1 MIISTEEEKEI
12 ERVLGKPFSEVEEI
26 EIPTYIRNRDFN
38 EEMSL
43 IDELERAKED
53 KGAEIEEDNWAE
65 SHGAHQDED
74 GWVV

>member
-1 MIISTEEEKEI
+1 MTQEEISEI
-12 ERVLGKPFSEVEEI
+12 ERVFKKPILEIEEI
-26 EIPTYIRNRDFN
+26 DIPTYIRNRD
-38 EEMSL
+38 

>member
-1 MIISTEEEKEI
+1 MPTKEEIKQMEKFFK
-12 ERVLGKPFSEVEEI
+12 KPFSQIEEI
-26 EIPTYIRNRDFN
+26 DIPTYIRNRDFN
-38 EEMSL
+38 EEMNL
-43 IDELERAKED
+43 IDELERAKEE

>member
-1 MIISTEEEKEI
+1 MTQEEISEI
-12 ERVLGKPFSEVEEI
+12 ERVFKKPISEI
-26 EIPTYIRNRDFN
+26 EKIDIPTYIRNRDFN
-38 EEMSL
+38 EEMNL

>member
-1 MIISTEEEKEI
+1 MPTINEIKEI
-12 ERVLGKPFSEVEEI
+12 ERVFKKSISEIEEI
-26 EIPTYIRNRDFN
+26 DIPTYIRNRDFE
-38 EEMSL
+38 EEMNL

>member
-1 MIISTEEEKEI
+1 MTQEEISEI
-12 ERVLGKPFSEVEEI
+12 EKVFKKPISEIEEI
-26 EIPTYIRNRDFN
+26 DIPTYIRNRDFE
-38 EEMSL
+38 EEMNL

-65 SHGAHQDED
+65 LHGAHQDED

>member
-1 MIISTEEEKEI
+1 MPTINEIKEI
-12 ERVLGKPFSEVEEI
+12 ERVFKKPISEIEEI
-26 EIPTYIRNRDFN
+26 DIPTYIRNRDFE
-38 EEMSL
+38 EEMNL

>member
-1 MIISTEEEKEI
+1 MPTINEIKEI
-12 ERVLGKPFSEVEEI
+12 ERVFKKPISEI
-26 EIPTYIRNRDFN
+26 DKIDIPAYIRQREFN
-38 EEMSL
+38 EEMNL

-65 SHGAHQDED
+65 SHGAHQDKD

>member
-1 MIISTEEEKEI
+1 MPTINEIKEI
-12 ERVLGKPFSEVEEI
+12 ERVFKKPISEI
-26 EIPTYIRNRDFN
+26 DKIDIPAYIRQREFN
-38 EEMSL
+38 EEMNL

>member
-1 MIISTEEEKEI
+1 MTQEEISEI
-12 ERVLGKPFSEVEEI
+12 ERVFKKPISEI
-26 EIPTYIRNRDFN
+26 EKIDIPAYIRQREFN
-38 EEMSL
+38 EEMNL

>member
-1 MIISTEEEKEI
+1 MTQEEISEI
-12 ERVLGKPFSEVEEI
+12 ERVFKKPISEI
-26 EIPTYIRNRDFN
+26 DKIDIPAYIRQREFN
-38 EEMSL
+38 EEMNL